1 MVMARLLRNRLESY
15 VNNVNRAEADYRTQA
30 KGYNTAL
37 KAAQSGTPTVMKDAD
52 GKYVVVGGTYED
64 QLKLI
69 SSNIVD
75 ASDLGTANEMTYGIM
90 GGLPKYGRDA
100 DGNVAKY
107 AIQPYTQTVAPQPSG
122 DPILDLINPPKETTV
137 SGYRWVKEGG
147 NLAMMPDTPEV
158 DVPQQPNLTQ
168 SNIKELQNPS
178 YDPAGVVAQGNY
190 GINAKSQ
197 LAGDVANSRI
207 SAFADPEDPNDIASR
222 GILAR
227 TLAGQLG

>member
-30 KGYNTAL
+30 EGYNTAL
-37 KAAQSGTPTVMKDAD
+37 KAAQSGTPTVMKDAT
-52 GKYVVVGGTYED
+52 GKDVVVGGTYGD

-100 DGNVAKY
+100 EGNVGKY
-107 AIQPYTQTVAPQPSG
+107 VMQPYTKTVIG
-122 DPILDLINPPKETTV
+122 PPGEETV
-137 SGYRWVKEGG
+137 SGYRWVKKGG

-197 LAGDVANSRI
+197 LAGEVANSKV